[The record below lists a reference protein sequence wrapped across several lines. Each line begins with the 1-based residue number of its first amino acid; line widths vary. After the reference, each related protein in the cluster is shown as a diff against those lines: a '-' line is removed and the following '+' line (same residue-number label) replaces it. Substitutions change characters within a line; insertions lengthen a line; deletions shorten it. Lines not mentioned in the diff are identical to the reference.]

1 MTAIVLYIHVPFCR
15 YRCDYC
21 DFFTRTRV
29 PPERQLQI
37 IDRTFSQALDI
48 LRQWYHPGDPIASIY
63 VGGGTP
69 SSLHERARRRLIR
82 GIEECIE
89 YGTLLPESEITV
101 EVNPED
107 TERTLFDDLHYSGV
121 NRISLGVQSL
131 NQATLARIGRH
142 TTLPATRQGLEGVSQ
157 QWGQRWGHRWSVD
170 VITAIP
176 GQSIQEA
183 ADDVGRVLEFQPSH
197 VSLYELGIEP
207 ATRLA
212 LMRRRGVLPVESD
225 ENRVAQRDAA
235 AHMLLTQGLHR
246 YEVSSF
252 AVAGMESRHN
262 LAYWRMHP
270 WAAAGP
276 GAVGL
281 LPQGGHATHFAGS
294 RAFRQYIE
302 RDDYAVTPEPLSPLE
317 LCEEYLMGGFR
328 MTRGVSNESLH
339 TVFGQ
344 TLQDL
349 IPSTLEAWRPY
360 LDDATSAFVALN
372 EAGQL
377 LLNRFLVD
385 AFSELERAA
394 ELPVHPAWPEAPQ
407 NGASIDTIAT

>member
-1 MTAIVLYIHVPFCR
+1 MNAIVLYIHVPFCR

-29 PPERQLQI
+29 SPERQLQI
-37 IDRTFSQALDI
+37 IHRTFSQALDV

-82 GIEECIE
+82 GIEECID

-101 EVNPED
+101 EINPED
-107 TERTLFDDLHYSGV
+107 AERTLFDDLHRGGI

-142 TTLPATRQGLEGVSQ
+142 TTLPATRRGLEGVSQ
-157 QWGQRWGHRWSVD
+157 QWGQQRGHRWSLD

-176 GQSIQEA
+176 GQSVQEA

-207 ATRLA
+207 GTRLA

-235 AHMLLTQGLHR
+235 ARMLRAHGLHR
-246 YEVSSF
+246 YEISSF
-252 AVAGMESRHN
+252 AIPGMESRHN

-281 LPQGGHATHFAGS
+281 LPRNGYATHFTGS

-302 RDDYAVTPEPLSPLE
+302 RDDYAVTPEPLSPQE

-328 MTRGVSNESLH
+328 MTRGVSNEALY

-349 IPSTLEAWRPY
+349 IPATLETWRRY
-360 LDDATSAFVALN
+360 VDDDMTAFVALS
-372 EAGQL
+372 EEGQL

-385 AFSELERAA
+385 AFTELDHAA
-394 ELPVHPAWPEAPQ
+394 NLPVYPAWPEAPQ
-407 NGASIDTIAT
+407 NDASIGTSAT